1 MADMTHI
8 IIPDQ
13 AMLLHSS
20 SKHLKKLTLL
30 SKKENRPAEKRKNPA

>member
-1 MADMTHI
+1 
-8 IIPDQ
+8 
-13 AMLLHSS
+13 MLLLSS